1 MPQHWAQHHLLQ
13 QAQTENNMRASEFIA
28 EGEKVGRLSKTKSYA
43 TVGLHKFVDPNRA
56 DRIYEL
62 NRIMMAAA
70 STDGTFVP
78 DIDGESWAGRYDI
91 AAPYT
96 PEEHE
101 MLKMAYKA
109 IGSEFQ
115 DLNKGDLRSQ
125 EIPSTSTV
133 SPVRAFKGYA
143 R

>member
-1 MPQHWAQHHLLQ
+1 
-13 QAQTENNMRASEFIA
+13 MRASEFVA
-28 EGEKVGRLSKTKSYA
+28 EGQKVGRLSKTKSFA

-56 DRIYEL
+56 DRVYEL

-78 DIDGESWAGRYDI
+78 DIDGESWAGRFNI
-91 AAPYT
+91 SAPYT
-96 PEEHE
+96 EEEHN

-109 IGSEFQ
+109 IGSHHE
-115 DLNKGDLRSQ
+115 DLNHGDLRSQ
-125 EIPSTSTV
+125 EHPAVNTTSPMQ
-133 SPVRAFKGYA
+133 SFKGYP